1 MVGASEFQLR
11 PLGRGNISPWEL
23 YHVAGVPLFIVDF
36 HKHDWKPLASFA
48 MTSPPS
54 HPLQL
59 DQEQLKNACSITRTR
74 RGGPGGQHRNKV
86 ETAIVITHDASGISA
101 QAGEERSQ
109 HANLTTAIA
118 RLKVNLAI
126 GVRSDPLPT
135 APSALW
141 KSRVKNRRIAVSRSH
156 ADYPIIL
163 TTALDALALAENDIV
178 AAAKFLEI
186 STSQLIKFFKIHP
199 QVFDH
204 VQRTRRAN
212 GLGTLK

>member
-1 MVGASEFQLR
+1 M
-11 PLGRGNISPWEL
+11 PP
-23 YHVAGVPLFIVDF
+23 
-36 HKHDWKPLASFA
+36 
-48 MTSPPS
+48 PPS
-54 HPLQL
+54 HPLLL
-59 DQEQLKNACSITRTR
+59 DQAQLKKACSISRTR

-101 QAGEERSQ
+101 QAGEKRSQ
-109 HANLTTAIA
+109 HANLTAA
-118 RLKVNLAI
+118 MDRLGVNLAI

-135 APSALW
+135 APSDLW

-156 ADYPIIL
+156 ADYPLIL
-163 TTALDALALAENDIV
+163 TASLDALALEKNDIV

-186 STSQLIKFFKIHP
+186 STSQLIKFFKSNT

-204 VQRTRRAN
+204 VQKTRQAN